1 MIYSEQFQVSV
12 VSPNCRLGVESLT
25 KLSQGFIQA
34 LLIMSVLWKKIE
46 FYKEESD
53 REEKV
58 IAAGGLGSSGG
69 GEGCCKPPPADRFFD
84 YGGDLTILKK
94 CNSVQFPY
102 LLLTQ

>member
-69 GEGCCKPPPADRFFD
+69 GGVLQASPSRQVFQLWGRLNHF
-84 YGGDLTILKK
+84 KK
-94 CNSVQFPY
+94 M
-102 LLLTQ
+102 